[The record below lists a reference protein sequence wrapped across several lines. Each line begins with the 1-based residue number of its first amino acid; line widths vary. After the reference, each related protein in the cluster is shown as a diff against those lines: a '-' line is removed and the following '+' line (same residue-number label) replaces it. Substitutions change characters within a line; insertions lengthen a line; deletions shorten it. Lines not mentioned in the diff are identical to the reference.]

1 MATPAELLDNMV
13 PVSAFSRGKAAQAF
27 SSASNSTPVIV
38 LKNNAPYRVITTP
51 DEYAYLSEVEAD
63 MVLMAEAMAR
73 LTANQDAGSV
83 PAEEVYAELGIAL
96 EDVDA
101 IETWSWRDVGA
112 VVPSR
117 SSGGSSRIGRIP
129 AYTRGEGDRQ
139 SAVESS
145 SLIRRGIRKTS
156 WEPALVPVERPDES
170 EIEVGW
176 HPDRV
181 QA

>member
-73 LTANQDAGSV
+73 LNQDAGSV

-101 IETWSWRDVGA
+101 IEDVELA
-112 VVPSR
+112 
-117 SSGGSSRIGRIP
+117 
-129 AYTRGEGDRQ
+129 
-139 SAVESS
+139 
-145 SLIRRGIRKTS
+145 
-156 WEPALVPVERPDES
+156 
-170 EIEVGW
+170 
-176 HPDRV
+176 
-181 QA
+181 

>member
-51 DEYAYLSEVEAD
+51 DEYAYRSEVEAD

-101 IETWSWRDVGA
+101 IEDVELA
-112 VVPSR
+112 
-117 SSGGSSRIGRIP
+117 
-129 AYTRGEGDRQ
+129 
-139 SAVESS
+139 
-145 SLIRRGIRKTS
+145 
-156 WEPALVPVERPDES
+156 
-170 EIEVGW
+170 
-176 HPDRV
+176 
-181 QA
+181 